1 MTSTRMLVRI
11 DTKNYS
17 TGRYRSRV
25 LTFNSE
31 THLNNYLNVCYKN
44 EIRSKVIGFEVLE
57 S

>member
-1 MTSTRMLVRI
+1 MIVRI